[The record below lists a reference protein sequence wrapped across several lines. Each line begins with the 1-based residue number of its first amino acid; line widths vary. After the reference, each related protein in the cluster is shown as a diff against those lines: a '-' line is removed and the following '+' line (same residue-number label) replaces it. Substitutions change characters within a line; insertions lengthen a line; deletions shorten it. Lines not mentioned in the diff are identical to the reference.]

1 MKKSIIIS
9 VLLLMYLISAGQN
22 NLGKMNDIER
32 IAIKPVVPA
41 KLDISNRAANVLK
54 MRMQKIISLNGLS
67 TDASRGCFMM
77 IPRVAIIDKNVTSTA
92 PVMHVINAEV
102 SFIIIDASNRTIF
115 KEISTSVKGIGK
127 TESAAYT
134 KIFSS
139 INPRAGKFKKFIKT
153 SKEKIIEYYNT
164 NCDDIITKSRT
175 LASMGKFEESLFI
188 LSNVPNTCKLC
199 YDRANDI
206 SIDIFQQ
213 YTDKSSKENLNK
225 AKNSWAK
232 GDTDGAVNLLKQIS
246 PDAVCYPEASK
257 LMDKIRAEV
266 ISDREKE
273 DNLKMMEIK
282 SADDRIKQQE
292 RTKEQLRMK
301 YLEELENNDE
311 SFNWVYE

>member
-9 VLLLMYLISAGQN
+9 VLLLTYLISSGQN
-22 NLGKMNDIER
+22 NLGKMDDIER
-32 IAIKPVVPA
+32 LAIKPVVPA
-41 KLDISNRAANVLK
+41 KLDISKRAANVLK
-54 MRMQKIISLNGLS
+54 IRMQKMISLNGLS
-67 TDASRGCFMM
+67 TDASYSCFVMV
-77 IPRVAIIDKNVTSTA
+77 PRVAIIDKNVTSTA

-102 SFIIIDASNRTIF
+102 SFVIIDASNRTIF

-139 INPRAGKFKKFIKT
+139 INPRNGKFKKFIKS

-175 LASMGKFEESLFI
+175 LASMGKYEESIFI
-188 LSNVPNTCKLC
+188 LSNVPNTCKVC

-206 SIDIFQQ
+206 AIDIFQQ
-213 YTDKSSKENLNK
+213 YTDKSSSENLNK
-225 AKNSWAK
+225 ARNSWIK
-232 GDTDGAVNLLKQIS
+232 GDIDDAVERLKQIS

-257 LMDKIRAEV
+257 LMDKIRKRV
-266 ISDREKE
+266 VSDREKE
-273 DNLKMMEIK
+273 DNFRMMEIK

-292 RTKEQLRMK
+292 KAKEKLRMK
-301 YLEELENNDE
+301 YLEELENDEE